1 LDYSARMKF
10 VKLGSSLLLFLFA
23 STVYGQDATA
33 DRAEL
38 LNLHATVINA
48 HVKKDLASW
57 MAIEI
62 DTTISVNNGSIS
74 HLGRSERQNAREAYL
89 NRTKFDSYRDLSA
102 PIVKVSEDGSLGWVI
117 AEVEVIGWT
126 ANSDGSIEDISNVF
140 AWIELYEK
148 TPLGW
153 KMSGN
158 VSNSR
163 PL

>member
-1 LDYSARMKF
+1 LS
-10 VKLGSSLLLFLFA
+10 
-23 STVYGQDATA
+23 
-33 DRAEL
+33 
-38 LNLHATVINA
+38 
-48 HVKKDLASW
+48 
-57 MAIEI
+57 
-62 DTTISVNNGSIS
+62 
-74 HLGRSERQNAREAYL
+74 
-89 NRTKFDSYRDLSA
+89 RTKFDSYRDLSV
-102 PIVKVSEDGSLGWVI
+102 PIVKVSEDGSLEWVV
-117 AEVEVIGWT
+117 AEVKVIGWT